1 MNYLGI
7 PPLGNLHYGCIHPYY
22 GWRTYGK
29 MYHVSRHMWFN
40 APTHQQDRME
50 QVVSVGISKD
60 MGLKM
65 GGFQPPMMAIK

>member
-1 MNYLGI
+1 
-7 PPLGNLHYGCIHPYY
+7 
-22 GWRTYGK
+22 